1 MISIPLTAIYM
12 NHHHVVSTGGTDKT
26 DRFEDIEI
34 TPVVIGRG
42 PMIASWYHRG
52 VKIFSDA
59 RTIYTEYMATI
70 PAARYGVYQL
80 EVISDA
86 GTSMYDVLYTPNVHE
101 GKKISLGILSNCQYY
116 SLFSM

>member
-1 MISIPLTAIYM
+1 M
-12 NHHHVVSTGGTDKT
+12 NQQHVSTTGGTEKT
-26 DRFEDIEI
+26 DQFKDIEI
-34 TPVVIGRG
+34 TPVVIGRT
-42 PMIASWYHRG
+42 PMTATWYHRG
-52 VKIFSDA
+52 LKVFSDA
-59 RTIYTEYMATI
+59 RTIYTQYMATI

-86 GTSMYDVLYTPNVHE
+86 GTSMYDVLFTPNVHE